1 MIKPIGDRVLVK
13 PIEQTNLT
21 DGGIYVVKKKHE
33 SIGRVVAVGDGI
45 ILENGTVIP
54 LQVKPGDT
62 VLYKDFAGHEVK
74 VDEEK
79 YLIMHEGEILAVLN
93 SETE

>member
-21 DGGIYVVKKKHE
+21 DSGIYIAQKKRE
-33 SIGRVVAVGDGI
+33 SIGKVVAVGDGI

-62 VLYKDFAGHEVK
+62 VLYKDFAGHEIE